1 MSLLICSLTIF
12 YCTALLLQAGLS
24 FNSSKLQGHACLL
37 CREGLPSQQ
46 VSECHVSHA
55 SCPNFPTSHLI
66 IKGVTLM
73 QQLLMRLVKVGQVL
87 VVLLVCPQELIC
99 TGVLGGQ

>member
-1 MSLLICSLTIF
+1 
-12 YCTALLLQAGLS
+12 
-24 FNSSKLQGHACLL
+24 
-37 CREGLPSQQ
+37 
-46 VSECHVSHA
+46 
-55 SCPNFPTSHLI
+55 
-66 IKGVTLM
+66 M